1 MFGIKRRA
9 VEACLASSRLPVE
22 ITQFIAGVVRRTRL
36 RGAEQIDVAGE
47 LVSHFAEGLA
57 TGKSASDLIRT
68 YGDPSES
75 ARAIR
80 RSTIAK
86 RGAFDRAVGTTA
98 RFAFIGG
105 TVAAAAYCAAAT
117 ILYFKQPVIAFDGV
131 QAINAQL
138 PKVGSE
144 GRALD
149 VYIKALGGDAGIYD
163 EARFAGSLD
172 RIERSLPL
180 LEHDAAAR
188 EETRA
193 ALAEIED
200 EISILRAVKDRPALG
215 FEVTATGWRD
225 TDAARFFR
233 VATDA
238 DISDP
243 SGSSTSSSPFAGTLL
258 SVLLPQLSVL
268 RTSARLLCA
277 DAALAIADG
286 RVADFMAD
294 IEATNAAANHV
305 GETTVLI
312 AELVEIAM
320 RGDLMANTVISAIE
334 NHAERFSD
342 QDLARLNAIFS
353 ANNIDIARAM
363 TGERWMF
370 DDLVQRCYSDDGSGD
385 GVPLAHAYMRL
396 LEAVH
401 SSSMISNES
410 PREGLLA
417 ATGGFLAGPAA
428 AAILPSRR
436 EVMNNYNAHMDR
448 FIAATNAPTREESER
463 LAKEAGARIES
474 EDSRFAFVKALFP
487 SLDRAATMG
496 WAARARANTALAAI
510 GIERFRRANARF
522 PNDLAE
528 LVAFIGQPI
537 ESASFKHIPWKYALI
552 DGRPLLFDAGC
563 DALDD
568 RARTALWKP
577 PEVDLDTVTSEEL
590 AQRSNDRFVSLRAAQ
605 SDRFAD
611 GGSASPGN
619 ARYSLRT
626 SSTVAADQPL
636 DPTQPVVDV
645 DATATMET
653 DGDFIRV
660 WWKSG
665 AAGWDRV
672 AKAAMARTPEAT
684 PAAQ

>member
-1 MFGIKRRA
+1 MFGFKSRA
-9 VEACLASSRLPVE
+9 VRDRIASSGLPIEVARL
-22 ITQFIAGVVRRTRL
+22 ITDVVRRTRL
-36 RGAEQIDVAGE
+36 RRAEQVDIAGE
-47 LVSHFAEGLA
+47 LVSHFSEGIA
-57 TGKSASDLIRT
+57 AGRNASELVGA
-68 YGDPSES
+68 YGDPRES
-75 ARAIR
+75 ARALR
-80 RSTIAK
+80 RTAIAK
-86 RGAFDRAVGTTA
+86 RGSFDRAVGTTA

-243 SGSSTSSSPFAGTLL
+243 SGSSSSSSPFAGTLL

-294 IEATNAAANHV
+294 IEATNAAASHA
-305 GETTVLI
+305 GETSLLI

-320 RGDLMANTVISAIE
+320 RDHMANTVISAIE

-474 EDSRFAFVKALFP
+474 EDSRFALVRALFP

-537 ESASFKHIPWKYALI
+537 ESASYKHIPWKYALI

-605 SDRFAD
+605 SDRFAG

-672 AKAAMARTPEAT
+672 AKARTPEPT
-684 PAAQ
+684 PAAR